1 MHMSIR
7 HAWLFAIAILVGC
20 PDSVDPGPINQA
32 PSARIFAPVEGL
44 NSLHGDP
51 LNLTGSCIDP
61 ESAEV
66 SLTATWTS
74 DIDGELVEPA
84 NPDEQG
90 NVSGT
95 VASMTGGAHLITL
108 TCTDPDGDSATD
120 ERNITVQPNQPPLVD
135 IDEPDNGDDFTTDE
149 SIPMEISVL
158 DDVDSPDQLSITI
171 SSDLDGEL
179 ATGLVPGSDGD
190 LVQNIELLSGEHLL
204 TVTAV
209 DSEGGEGTAT
219 VTVTVTTTHLP
230 PACEILEPLDT
241 GFEVGTDVLFSGQ
254 VNDPD
259 VPADLL
265 TVKWSTDLDGE
276 FAVLTPDTAGAVQT
290 HYDGLSVGDHIL
302 TMLVVDEELFE
313 CSSDTPIRV
322 CEENEA
328 PDVDLGDPAEG
339 DHLAGEMLV
348 FSADVSD
355 DVTDAPALVVS
366 WSSDID
372 GEFNTDPAD
381 ALGGLFFQY
390 ADLTPGDHVITLSV
404 DDGCGHV
411 TTESVAITVV
421 VDMDGDGYVAEPWG
435 DDCDDDSPFTN
446 PGAPDIAYDGIDQDC
461 SGADLTDIDGDGYDS
476 DLVGGDDCDDNNT
489 TINPGSID
497 IPYDG
502 IDQDCSGLDAIDLDG
517 DGYDGLTV
525 DCNDEHAAINPG
537 ETDIPY
543 DNIDQDCSGADLTD
557 VDGDGYDAIPVGSDC
572 DDNSFS
578 VYPGAPEVPYD
589 GLDQDCNGSD
599 LLDADGDGFD
609 SDTVGGSDCDDA
621 NPSMYPGA
629 PEVPYDGVDQDC
641 SGADWD
647 DVDGDGFA
655 GLLGSDCDDNDPTV
669 YPGATETPYDG
680 IDQDCSGAD
689 LTDADGDGYSSDL
702 VLGGDDCDDTDI
714 LTNPGAADIPYDGI
728 DQDCDGSDLIDVDGD
743 GFAATSA
750 GGVDCNDF
758 IPSVFPGAP
767 EVPGDGLDN
776 DCDGEVDNVEV
787 TSVPGLAGN
796 PYLCVP
802 IPITGIGSYGPPGP
816 ALTYEWFL
824 SAAPA
829 DSEVTIDDIADPLV
843 MATTFTPDMLGV
855 FVLGLTVTQ
864 ASVPVLTDTEY
875 LVIAVENDPSNGAPV
890 AVAGDDVSVSGSVSA
905 YYSNYQWNCPTCPG
919 QTANLDGS
927 GSSDP
932 DGNDLTYLWS
942 AVSGSVNFSDST
954 AETTNATLN
963 GGSVSYNSS
972 TTFNYTI
979 ELEVT
984 DCELVSAS
992 DTLTAEYTCSCN

>member
-1 MHMSIR
+1 MTPLHLKR
-7 HAWLFAIAILVGC
+7 GAILLLASASSALLPQAAQAAC
-20 PDSVDPGPINQA
+20 PGFVTIVDT
-32 PSARIFAPVEGL
+32 
-44 NSLHGDP
+44 
-51 LNLTGSCIDP
+51 LTCS
-61 ESAEV
+61 
-66 SLTATWTS
+66 S
-74 DIDGELVEPA
+74 DISGQVSGSASSNLGNSGSPYTCGTPYSPLVQDAGEDVYSFA
-84 NPDEQG
+84 CIT
-90 NVSGT
+90 SGT
-95 VASMTGGAHLITL
+95 VTLDVTGMDCDLDIYVLNSGCDPTADCVAGSTAAMSVDDSVSFTCVANSIYYIVVEAYGYSSGGGSDYCGTNEGHYTL
-108 TCTDPDGDSATD
+108 SFDVSAGTGCPED
-120 ERNITVQPNQPPLVD
+120 C
-135 IDEPDNGDDFTTDE
+135 DNG
-149 SIPMEISVL
+149 L
-158 DDVDSPDQLSITI
+158 DD
-171 SSDLDGEL
+171 DLDG
-179 ATGLVPGSDGD
+179 LVDCDDGD
-190 LVQNIELLSGEHLL
+190 
-204 TVTAV
+204 
-209 DSEGGEGTAT
+209 
-219 VTVTVTTTHLP
+219 
-230 PACEILEPLDT
+230 C
-241 GFEVGTDVLFSGQ
+241 
-254 VNDPD
+254 
-259 VPADLL
+259 
-265 TVKWSTDLDGE
+265 
-276 FAVLTPDTAGAVQT
+276 
-290 HYDGLSVGDHIL
+290 
-302 TMLVVDEELFE
+302 
-313 CSSDTPIRV
+313 
-322 CEENEA
+322 
-328 PDVDLGDPAEG
+328 
-339 DHLAGEMLV
+339 AGE
-348 FSADVSD
+348 
-355 DVTDAPALVVS
+355 
-366 WSSDID
+366 
-372 GEFNTDPAD
+372 
-381 ALGGLFFQY
+381 
-390 ADLTPGDHVITLSV
+390 
-404 DDGCGHV
+404 
-411 TTESVAITVV
+411 AIC
-421 VDMDGDGYVAEPWG
+421 
-435 DDCDDDSPFTN
+435 CDDDS
-446 PGAPDIAYDGIDQDC
+446 
-461 SGADLTDIDGDGYDS
+461 DGYYSDS
-476 DLVGGDDCDDNNT
+476 ALCGGNDCDDSDP
-489 TINPGSID
+489 TINPGATE

-525 DCNDEHAAINPG
+525 DCNDENAAINPG